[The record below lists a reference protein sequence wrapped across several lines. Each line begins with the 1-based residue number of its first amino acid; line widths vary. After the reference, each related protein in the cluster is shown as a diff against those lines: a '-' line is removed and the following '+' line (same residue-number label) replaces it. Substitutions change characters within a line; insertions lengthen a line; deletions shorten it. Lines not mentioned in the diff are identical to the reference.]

1 MNVVVRTT
9 ILCAWA
15 AVIAAWALPPKPAPA
30 VMPNPNTESPR
41 ADNVPLA
48 SRDESSSS
56 SAKLYGPGA
65 LLLTMQP
72 ADLWAL
78 ATIRLKQLPPPQYDH
93 PVKGPVEVTD
103 IPTEE
108 ALRKICGYTQPGTI
122 LIGCAHVSAELC
134 SVYLGPIPSWTGIT
148 RNINL
153 RHELGHCNGWPG
165 DHVGIR

>member
-15 AVIAAWALPPKPAPA
+15 AIIAAWALPPGAAPA
-30 VMPNPNTESPR
+30 TEDSKTSKSHH
-41 ADNVPLA
+41 ATLA
-48 SRDESSSS
+48 VSSA
-56 SAKLYGPGA
+56 AKLYGPGA

-72 ADLWAL
+72 ADLWAIANL
-78 ATIRLKQLPPPQYDH
+78 KIKQLPPPQYDH